1 MIGSVSESTGNV
13 GPDAA
18 RRSEADETFKKFRE
32 KQDKNVGALKI
43 RGGSYRGAPAAALRA
58 PNACVVAGVRCI

>member
-32 KQDKNVGALKI
+32 KQDKNVGAFKN
-43 RGGSYRGAPAAALRA
+43 RGAPAAALRA
-58 PNACVVAGVRCI
+58 PNACIVAGVRCI